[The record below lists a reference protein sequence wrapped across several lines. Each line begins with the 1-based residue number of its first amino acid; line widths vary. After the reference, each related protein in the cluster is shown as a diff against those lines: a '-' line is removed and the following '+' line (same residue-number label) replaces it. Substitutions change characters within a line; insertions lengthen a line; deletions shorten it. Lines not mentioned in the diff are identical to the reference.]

1 MLLAAEGNATRGRW
15 SHESRP
21 QNDDLLK
28 EMGKYVWEMG
38 RLVLWGASIVT
49 LFGAQHCNAFCGAAL

>member
-28 EMGKYVWEMG
+28 EMGNFVWEVG
-38 RLVLWGASIVT
+38 LALGGASIVT
-49 LFGAQHCNAFCGAAL
+49 FFAAIAL

>member
-1 MLLAAEGNATRGRW
+1 MLLAAEGNATRGRR

-28 EMGKYVWEMG
+28 GVGKYVWEVG
-38 RLVLWGASIVT
+38 RLALWGDSIVT

>member
-1 MLLAAEGNATRGRW
+1 MLLAAEGNATRGRR

-28 EMGKYVWEMG
+28 GVGKYVWEVG
-38 RLVLWGASIVT
+38 RLALWGASIVT
-49 LFGAQHCNAFCGAAL
+49 LFAAIAL